1 MGNVA
6 ILHFT
11 PQLYINFGNKKVS
24 GSMLINCLLSSLTQ
38 SKTKHEENLAVVVKL
53 KKKQKKKTPALKTT
67 DIGKI
72 LNHYNIVKEERCIAV
87 K

>member
-1 MGNVA
+1 
-6 ILHFT
+6 
-11 PQLYINFGNKKVS
+11 
-24 GSMLINCLLSSLTQ
+24 MLINCLLSSLTQ

-53 KKKQKKKTPALKTT
+53 KKKTKQKKTPALKTT